1 MIKYKIDV
9 FEELKKHGYNQ
20 TRIQKERLLPAQ
32 TAQNIKAGK
41 SITLETLNK
50 ICIMCKLQPGDIV
63 EVVPTNEEIIKYYW
77 KNVDNILILEYNIIS
92 PRDKGLITK
101 KVEGKRNLKGKGVKH
116 GRYDRE
122 RTSNITDRWI
132 YKVAEN

>member
-1 MIKYKIDV
+1 MLFYLYKIWKERNILIKYKIDV

-63 EVVPTNEEIIKYYW
+63 EVIPTDEEIIKYY
-77 KNVDNILILEYNIIS
+77 
-92 PRDKGLITK
+92 
-101 KVEGKRNLKGKGVKH
+101 
-116 GRYDRE
+116 
-122 RTSNITDRWI
+122 
-132 YKVAEN
+132 